1 MLPVERFI
9 DFAVQNKLFE
19 PGTKVL
25 AAVSGGIDSVLMAH
39 LLKSAGYQFGIA
51 HCNFMLR
58 GPEADAEQEFTRT
71 LASQLGVSFHTT
83 NFDTKHYAVEH
94 KLSTQMAARELRYQW
109 FARLCQTAGYDA
121 VALAHHQN
129 DTIETILLNL
139 TRGTGI
145 AGMHGIMPKN
155 GNLVRPLLFMGR
167 EEIQEIVATER
178 LAFMEDSSNAS
189 VKYARNKIRH
199 LVVPVLKELN
209 PALEDTFERNLRNFR
224 EMEQL
229 LNERVEALR
238 AEVMTEH
245 GDEVRISIAAVKN
258 ISPQRLLLFKLLQ
271 PYGFVEQ
278 VVDDLISALDKHAGR
293 VFNSNTHTLVVDR
306 GTLIIAV
313 IKAADYTP
321 VVINEG
327 ETSVDY
333 RAYKLRVL
341 HDDSPLIIKD
351 NPLATSVD
359 AELLVYPLTLRSWQ
373 PGDYFYPLGMKTKQK
388 LSDFFVHQKVPL
400 HQKSEVPVLV
410 NANGDIIWLGGYR
423 PDERY
428 KVGKNTK
435 KVTIFELI
443 KL

>member
-1 MLPVERFI
+1 
-9 DFAVQNKLFE
+9 
-19 PGTKVL
+19 
-25 AAVSGGIDSVLMAH
+25 
-39 LLKSAGYQFGIA
+39 
-51 HCNFMLR
+51 
-58 GPEADAEQEFTRT
+58 
-71 LASQLGVSFHTT
+71 
-83 NFDTKHYAVEH
+83 
-94 KLSTQMAARELRYQW
+94 MAARELRYRW
-109 FARLCQTAGYDA
+109 FAGLCQTAGYGA

-145 AGMHGIMPKN
+145 AGLHGIMPKN

-167 EEIQEIVATER
+167 EEIQEIVAAGK

-238 AEVMTEH
+238 AEVMTAH
-245 GDEVRISIAAVKN
+245 DDEVRISIAAIKS

-278 VVDDLISALDKHAGR
+278 VVDDLISVLDKHAGR

-306 GTLIIAV
+306 GVLIIAV
-313 IKAADYTP
+313 IKAADNTP

-333 RAYKLRVL
+333 RAYKLSVL